1 MVDNSLVNPDK
12 CSTFLISLP
21 QTAIR
26 LWGIDSKLIGNLK
39 IVEVPV
45 RSQNDHYLTT
55 ANQNVNKMIFSELG
69 RTDIEFIPRE
79 ELQKSHT
86 TSSILDCN
94 ILNLAHHY
102 PQLGK
107 MRDVRVLDYS
117 SLGQRSLL
125 ASDAANLREFGRAV
139 ARNLRFKKKF
149 SPLQIFHWDDYAFSR
164 SFQLINFGWRND
176 FVNTNNIKEK
186 CSAFMNHNL
195 WTIPELRDIPQESKI
210 LIVAPHINSGEDE
223 VINEINSLLTADQNA
238 LEAFTNCSYIIIKQ
252 HRTSTKKFTSDFKL
266 LGKNCRVLRS
276 DISRAIPVEIYMYG
290 FALTYIFSAPSSA
303 VYSHSSNSILLRNS
317 LNRADLA
324 EYGLMANRYKSYS
337 LFY

>member
-195 WTIPELRDIPQESKI
+195 WTIPELRDIP
-210 LIVAPHINSGEDE
+210 
-223 VINEINSLLTADQNA
+223 
-238 LEAFTNCSYIIIKQ
+238 
-252 HRTSTKKFTSDFKL
+252 
-266 LGKNCRVLRS
+266 KN
-276 DISRAIPVEIYMYG
+276 P
-290 FALTYIFSAPSSA
+290 
-303 VYSHSSNSILLRNS
+303 
-317 LNRADLA
+317 
-324 EYGLMANRYKSYS
+324 RY
-337 LFY
+337 